1 VRIPEKGIPKD
12 ELFAKMQAYRADDMN
27 WRDGRVW
34 AYVYDPGREA
44 EEVIKQAYMSFL
56 SENALDPTV
65 FPSVLRFENELVAMA
80 ASHLNG
86 DDDVVGNFTSGG
98 TESIMLAV
106 KTARALAP
114 SCDVLRQSAVMIRS
128 RESQVD
134 DGFSRA
140 SSRNLCRITV
150 CLCYACHD
158 LQGSCSC
165 LLLFYGTT

>member
-114 SCDVLRQSAVMIRS
+114 SCDATTRA
-128 RESQVD
+128 
-134 DGFSRA
+134 A
-140 SSRNLCRITV
+140 SSFLPATV
-150 CLCYACHD
+150 RSTLSRRARVRATVDPMLPAPPEYGDPHD
-158 LQGSCSC
+158 YFF
-165 LLLFYGTT
+165 LFSLAAP